1 MLYVG
6 EEKTMI
12 EVATGTVSELFCL
25 QKRGDICN
33 CNRPPSSQYISLL
46 LFSCQKLLE
55 LRKDFKNSHFECH

>member
-33 CNRPPSSQYISLL
+33 CNCPPSSQYISV